1 MTIATTTPTLI
12 PTTLIPTGTW
22 TTDAV
27 HSKAGFAVKH
37 MGISTVRG
45 EFTDFA
51 GELEIGDDLSTA
63 KVHGKIHV
71 ASVDTG
77 EAQRDAHLR
86 SPDFFD
92 AETYP
97 AMTFASTRI
106 EQVDDEIFRITGDLT
121 LHGVTKE
128 IVLHADV
135 LGTDVDPMGND
146 RVGLEITGQLSRG
159 DYGMK
164 FNQALGSGN
173 LLVAD
178 KVTLA
183 LDIEA
188 VRKA

>member
-1 MTIATTTPTLI
+1 MTTATTTTP
-12 PTTLIPTGTW
+12 TLIPTGTW

-45 EFTDFA
+45 EFTDFE
-51 GELEIGDDLSTA
+51 GELEIGDDFSTA
-63 KVHGKIHV
+63 KVHGKIQV

-92 AETYP
+92 AENYP

-188 VRKA
+188 VRKG

>member
-1 MTIATTTPTLI
+1 
-12 PTTLIPTGTW
+12 
-22 TTDAV
+22 
-27 HSKAGFAVKH
+27 

-45 EFTDFA
+45 EFTDFV

-63 KVHGKIHV
+63 KVHGKIQV

-77 EAQRDAHLR
+77 EDQRDAHLR

-97 AMTFASTRI
+97 EMTFASTRI

-159 DYGMK
+159 DYDMK

-188 VRKA
+188 IRKA